1 MVGRGVTICKFRYSR
16 SRNMNWALDR
26 RGGGWLSLSPPT
38 SFRKPD
44 SHCIYRDLGKGSRRR
59 KGDLTSAPRKPGAGL
74 VGAERGK
81 GKETRGQQCQHGQTK
96 AQGILRTHL
105 RPPPLP
111 GLLKTILSLGL
122 PPPQWQGGESSS
134 SGHSPLPVCLFYATP
149 NSGRERRYDGLCD
162 PRSGF

>member
-1 MVGRGVTICKFRYSR
+1 MTICKFRYSR

-59 KGDLTSAPRKPGAGL
+59 KGVLTSAPRKPGAGL

-81 GKETRGQQCQHGQTK
+81 GKETRWAAMPAWANKSSGYLEDPSQ
-96 AQGILRTHL
+96 A
-105 RPPPLP
+105 PW
-111 GLLKTILSLGL
+111 LLETILSLGL
-122 PPPQWQGGESSS
+122 PSPQWQGSESSLP
-134 SGHSPLPVCLFYATP
+134 GHPPLPVCLFCATP
-149 NSGRERRYDGLCD
+149 NSRKERRHAGLHD
-162 PRSGF
+162 PRSGFHS